1 MLGTPFAQT
10 ATVEWDVTIP
20 RDSRRCFVIDDQ
32 VLLDDVCQHCEKQG
46 TTDCNI
52 YREEERCS
60 T

>member
-20 RDSRRCFVIDDQ
+20 RDDRYCFVLNDQ
-32 VLLDDVCQHCEKQG
+32 VLDACHRCEKHG

-52 YREEERCS
+52 HVEEDPCS